1 MFTTIYVERE
11 LRDHPRVAEILQR
24 CPGVPVVEC
33 ERYGEIFNRKGQSF
47 RAQKQAPALLLARK
61 HGQCVLPAPDGYG
74 FESGKGFY
82 FSHMLNCLYDCR
94 YCFLQGMYRSA
105 HYVLFVNYEDFAQ
118 ELEQQMQA
126 QLANNGTAVYYS
138 GYDCDSLALEPVS
151 RFCEYFLP
159 LFRQNPKAMLEI
171 RTKSTQ
177 VRRLLEVEPMSNCV
191 VAMSFSSE
199 QAGQRWEH
207 KVPSLTKRLDAL
219 RRLQQ
224 EGWSVAL
231 RFEPIVAEEHVVA
244 DYTALFEKVFAELDA
259 SKLHSV
265 SLGEFRMP
273 VGFHKT
279 LVKLYPDEQ
288 LFARETRVDGGMASL
303 EGGGEDMLHAIES
316 RLQTYVAPGQYYRC
330 A

>member
-1 MFTTIYVERE
+1 MFTTIYVERD
-11 LRDHPRVAEILQR
+11 LLKHPRVAEILQR

-33 ERYGEIFNRKGQSF
+33 ERYGEIFNRKGQNF
-47 RAQKQAPALLLARK
+47 RAQKKAPALILARK
-61 HGQCVLPAPDGYG
+61 HGQCVLPAPNGYG
-74 FESGKGFY
+74 FESGEGFY

-105 HYVLFVNYEDFAQ
+105 HYVLFVNYEDFAD
-118 ELEQQMQA
+118 ELQQRMQA
-126 QLANNGTAVYYS
+126 QLAKSGTAVYYS

-159 LFRQNPKAMLEI
+159 IFRNNPEAMLEI

-177 VRRLLEVEPMSNCV
+177 VRRLLEVDPMPNCV
-191 VAMSFSSE
+191 VAMSLSSE

-207 KVPSLTKRLDAL
+207 KVPALSKRLDAL

-224 EGWSVAL
+224 QGWSVAL
-231 RFEPIVAEEHVVA
+231 RFEPIIAEDGVVA
-244 DYTALFEKVFAELDA
+244 DYAALFDTVFSVLDA
-259 SKLHSV
+259 DKLHTV

-273 VGFHKT
+273 IGFHKT
-279 LVKLYPDEQ
+279 LVKLYPDEH
-288 LFARETRVDGGMASL
+288 LFAREMRVDEGMASL
-303 EGGGEDMLHAIES
+303 AGGGDELLRAIES
-316 RLQTYVAPGQYYRC
+316 RLQSYVAPGQYYRC